1 MAKINFSPTAIN
13 DLKEIKSY
21 ITDDLCSEKAAV
33 NIIKKIMMRIRQLE
47 DFPEIGALLSSIVRI
62 ETPYRFIICGKY
74 IAFYKLDGDEVHI
87 IRVLYGRRNY
97 IQTLFDLFRD

>member
-1 MAKINFSPTAIN
+1 MTKINFSPTAIN

-47 DFPEIGALLSSIVRI
+47 DFPEIGAHLSSIVRI

-97 IQTLFDLFRD
+97 IQTLFDLPCE

>member
-1 MAKINFSPTAIN
+1 MAKINFSPAAIN

-21 ITDDLCSEKAAV
+21 ITDDLCSEQAAV
-33 NIIKKIMMRIRQLE
+33 NLIKKIMMRIRQLE
-47 DFPEIGALLSSIVRI
+47 DFPEIGAHLSSIVKI
-62 ETPYRFIICGKY
+62 ESPYRFILCGKY

>member
-97 IQTLFDLFRD
+97 IQTLFDLPYE

>member
-1 MAKINFSPTAIN
+1 MAKINFSPAAIN

-21 ITDDLCSEKAAV
+21 ITDDLCSEQAAV
-33 NIIKKIMMRIRQLE
+33 NLIKKIMMRIRQLE

-97 IQTLFDLFRD
+97 IQTLFDLLRD

>member
-1 MAKINFSPTAIN
+1 MIYAVKSP
-13 DLKEIKSY
+13 
-21 ITDDLCSEKAAV
+21 
-33 NIIKKIMMRIRQLE
+33 
-47 DFPEIGALLSSIVRI
+47 
-62 ETPYRFIICGKY
+62 GKY